1 MNRSRSFSRVEIR
14 YLRSLPA
21 VAGVTS
27 TRITY
32 SDAFRASATARYLA
46 GESPVKIFRE
56 AGLDP
61 RIIGYKRIERAFARW
76 KTQSHPTPKDG
87 EDAFDFRQPAAT
99 PARHS
104 DEPDEY
110 DGNGGDDLRDRLIAE
125 QALRIAWLQER
136 VKELEQELEVGQAL
150 PQA

>member
-21 VAGVTS
+21 VASVTS

-61 RIIGYKRIERAFARW
+61 QLIGYKRIERAFARW
-76 KTQSHPTPKDG
+76 KTQSQPTPKG
-87 EDAFDFRQPAAT
+87 REGAFDFRRPVAPPVCQ
-99 PARHS
+99 
-104 DEPDEY
+104 PDE
-110 DGNGGDDLRDRLIAE
+110 DDSDDLRDRLIAE

-136 VKELEQELEVGQAL
+136 VEELEQKLEVGQTL